1 MKLADLI
8 RALSGIVCETVCQD
22 DPEITTV
29 TNNTAKVVPGA
40 LFCAIKGAKFD
51 GHEYL
56 TQAVDAG
63 AAALVISRD
72 WQGTTPEGIAVIR
85 VSDSYLALWDAI
97 PPHKPMILRTFL
109 GKIARR
115 TALKQWEKSRT
126 QKRGGG
132 EVALAL
138 EELSEYLTDGYTP
151 ETAIEMAE
159 LTQILNEFLRK
170 LPKEERQVFV
180 CRYWYLDPIAD
191 IAKRFGYT
199 QSKVKSMLARTR
211 MKLRATLTK
220 EGITL

>member
-1 MKLADLI
+1 MND
-8 RALSGIVCETVCQD
+8 SQIV
-22 DPEITTV
+22 
-29 TNNTAKVVPGA
+29 A
-40 LFCAIKGAKFD
+40 LFFDRDQRAIEETDAKY
-51 GHEYL
+51 GKYCYSITHNILRNRE
-56 TQAVDAG
+56 DAEE
-63 AAALVISRD
+63 A
-72 WQGTTPEGIAVIR
+72 

-97 PPHKPMILRTFL
+97 PPHKPAMLRTFL

-115 TALKQWEKSRT
+115 TALKRWERNRT

-138 EELSEYLTDGYTP
+138 EELSEYLSDGTTP

-170 LPKEERQVFV
+170 LPKEERQIFV

-191 IAKRFGYT
+191 ISNRFGYS
-199 QSKVKSMLARTR
+199 QSKVKSMLTRTR
-211 MKLRATLTK
+211 MKLRNTLSK

>member
-1 MKLADLI
+1 MEDAKIIDLYFARSEDAICQTDAAYGRKLFCLADRIL
-8 RALSGIVCETVCQD
+8 QD
-22 DPEITTV
+22 AQDSEE
-29 TNNTAKVVPGA
+29 A
-40 LFCAIKGAKFD
+40 
-51 GHEYL
+51 
-56 TQAVDAG
+56 
-63 AAALVISRD
+63 
-72 WQGTTPEGIAVIR
+72 
-85 VSDSYLALWDAI
+85 VSDTYLALWDAI

-159 LTQILNEFLRK
+159 LTQILNGFLQN

-191 IAKRFGYT
+191 IAQRFSFT

>member
-1 MKLADLI
+1 MND
-8 RALSGIVCETVCQD
+8 SQIV
-22 DPEITTV
+22 
-29 TNNTAKVVPGA
+29 A
-40 LFCAIKGAKFD
+40 LFFARDQRAIEETAAKY
-51 GHEYL
+51 GNYCYAIVRNILHNRE
-56 TQAVDAG
+56 DAEE
-63 AAALVISRD
+63 A
-72 WQGTTPEGIAVIR
+72 
-85 VSDSYLALWDAI
+85 VSDTYLALWATI
-97 PPHKPMILRTFL
+97 PPHKPVVLCTFL

-115 TALKQWEKSRT
+115 TALKRWEYSRT

-138 EELSEYLTDGYTP
+138 EELSEYLPGGTTP
-151 ETAIEMAE
+151 EAAIETAE
-159 LTQILNEFLRK
+159 LTQILNAFLRQ

-191 IAKRFGYT
+191 IATRYGFS